1 MGFLAVQIA
10 VPSWQLTRPR
20 PARFGWQMYA
30 GGAEAEAFSVV
41 GRDGSVTSLALDDF
55 VVRRRDDLDLL
66 RFLPPAICART
77 GALAVR
83 YRRAAASE
91 PVEIPCRH

>member
-1 MGFLAVQIA
+1 
-10 VPSWQLTRPR
+10 
-20 PARFGWQMYA
+20 
-30 GGAEAEAFSVV
+30 
-41 GRDGSVTSLALDDF
+41 VTSLALEDF

-77 GALAVR
+77 GAVAVR
-83 YRRAAASE
+83 YRRVAASE